1 MVRKVWKNR
10 ISVCLVYPNLYQL
23 GMSNLGFQ
31 TVYAQLNRIDHVVC
45 ERAFLAE
52 DHRGSKG
59 HVSIESGSAFKDFDI
74 VAFSVSFENDFPNIL
89 NILRSC
95 GIPWL
100 SDHRSD
106 NHPLIVGGGVACFSN
121 PEPIAPFFDLF
132 FLGESE
138 GMLDEFFKLYDPA
151 ENRHDRMVKIARSVP
166 GIYVPSFYKVS
177 YHDNGT
183 LSAFESIEDVPET
196 IPKIRIK
203 DLSDFSTTSTLLTDD
218 TTFADTFLI
227 EVSRGCA
234 HGCRF
239 CSAGFIYRPPRFRPL
254 SLLAENIT
262 TGACITNQVGLM
274 GAAVSDHPDI
284 ERLCALAHEKNLQLS
299 FSSLRADS
307 LSGELVHV
315 LKKSSIKTATIAPDA
330 GSERMLNVINKG
342 ITSDHILSGVE
353 TLVAAG
359 IPNLKLYFMVGLP
372 TETTEDVQ
380 AIVTMCKKIKHA
392 FLKFSRPQKRI
403 GEITVSVNSFVPK
416 PLTPFQW
423 AAMDD
428 ISTLKKKIKMVKDGL
443 RKVPNVRVHADM
455 PKWASLQG
463 LFSRA
468 DRKVSTLIVQSVK
481 NQENWPKT
489 FKESTLNPDFYVLRK
504 RFEDEIFPWDFI
516 DHGIDKSFLL
526 KEYHQALNE
535 KTSPPCPIK
544 GSCTICGACKKK

>member
-1 MVRKVWKNR
+1 LVRKTWRDR
-10 ISVCLVYPNLYQL
+10 ISVCLVYPNSYQL

-31 TVYAQLNRIDHVVC
+31 TVYAQLNRMDHVVC
-45 ERAFLAE
+45 ERAFLPE
-52 DHRGSKG
+52 DHRGYKG
-59 HVSIESGSAFKDFDI
+59 PGSMESGRAFKDFDI

-89 NILRSC
+89 NILRSE

-100 SDHRSD
+100 SDQRSG

-138 GMLDEFFKLYDPA
+138 GMLDDFFELYDPA
-151 ENRHDRMVKIARSVP
+151 ENRHDCMIKMARQVP
-166 GIYVPSFYKVS
+166 GIYVPSFYKIR

-183 LSAFESIEDVPET
+183 ISAFDPIEDVPKK

-203 DLSDFSTTSTLLTDD
+203 DLSSFSTTSTLLTQE
-218 TTFADTFLI
+218 TTFRDTFLI
-227 EVSRGCA
+227 EVARGCA

-239 CSAGFIYRPPRFRPL
+239 CSAGYLYRPPRFRPL
-254 SLLAENIT
+254 VLLAENMT
-262 TGACITNQVGLM
+262 TGACFSNQVGLL

-284 ERLCALAHEKNLQLS
+284 EQLCALAHEKNLQLS

-307 LSGELVHV
+307 LSEKLIRV
-315 LKKSSIKTATIAPDA
+315 LKKSRIKTATIAPDA
-330 GSERMLNVINKG
+330 GSQKMLNVINKG
-342 ITSDHILSGVE
+342 ITSEHIFSAVE

-372 TETTEDVQ
+372 TETIDDVQ
-380 AIVTMCKKIKHA
+380 DIVTMCKKIKHR
-392 FLKFSRPQKRI
+392 FLKFSRLQKRI
-403 GEITVSVNSFVPK
+403 GEITVSLNSFVPK
-416 PLTPFQW
+416 PVTPFQW

-428 ISTLKKKIKMVKDGL
+428 ISTLKKKIKTVKDGL
-443 RKVPNVRVHADM
+443 RKIPNLRVQADM
-455 PKWASLQG
+455 PRWAFLQG

-468 DRKVSTLIVQSVK
+468 DRKVSKLIAHAVE
-481 NQENWPKT
+481 NHENWPKT
-489 FKESTLNPDFYVLRK
+489 FKESALNPDFYVLRK

-516 DHGIDKSFLL
+516 DHGVRKSFLL
-526 KEYHQALNE
+526 NEYHRALHE

-544 GSCTICGACKKK
+544 ESCMICGACENE

>member
-1 MVRKVWKNR
+1 M
-10 ISVCLVYPNLYQL
+10 
-23 GMSNLGFQ
+23 
-31 TVYAQLNRIDHVVC
+31 DHVVC
-45 ERAFLAE
+45 ERAFVPE
-52 DHRGSKG
+52 SHRGSKG
-59 HVSIESGSAFKDFDI
+59 AVSIESGKAFGEFDI
-74 VAFSVSFENDFPNIL
+74 IAFSVSFENDFPNIL
-89 NILRSC
+89 NILRSS

-100 SDHRSD
+100 SDHRLD
-106 NHPLIVGGGVACFSN
+106 DHPLIVGGGVACFSN

-151 ENRHDRMVKIARSVP
+151 ENRHDCMVKIARNVP
-166 GIYVPSFYKVS
+166 GIYVPSFYKVN

-183 LSAFESIEDVPET
+183 LSAFDPIEDVPKT
-196 IPKIRIK
+196 IPKIRVK
-203 DLSDFSTTSTLLTDD
+203 DLSDFSTTSTLLTRD

-254 SLLAENIT
+254 ILLAENMT
-262 TGACITNQVGLM
+262 TGACLTNQVGLL

-284 ERLCALAHEKNLQLS
+284 EKLCSLAHEKNLQLS

-307 LSGELVHV
+307 LSDELIRV
-315 LKKSSIKTATIAPDA
+315 LKKSRIKTATIAPDA
-330 GSERMLNVINKG
+330 GSQRMLNVINKG
-342 ITSDHILSGVE
+342 ITSEQIFCAVE

-380 AIVTMCKKIKHA
+380 AIVTMCKKIKHG
-392 FLKFSRPQKRI
+392 FLKSSRHQKRI
-403 GEITVSVNSFVPK
+403 GEITVSLNSFVPK
-416 PLTPFQW
+416 PVTPFQW

-428 ISTLKKKIKMVKDGL
+428 ISTLKKKIKTVKDGL
-443 RKVPNVRVHADM
+443 RKIPNVKVHADM
-455 PKWASLQG
+455 PRWAFLQG

-468 DRKVSTLIVQSVK
+468 DRRVSALIDHGVN

-489 FKESTLNPDFYVLRK
+489 FKETALNPDFYVLRE

-516 DHGIDKSFLL
+516 EHGVDKSFLL
-526 KEYHQALNE
+526 KEYRRALNE
-535 KTSPPCPIK
+535 KTSPPCPINE
-544 GSCTICGACKKK
+544 SCIICGACKME

>member
-1 MVRKVWKNR
+1 
-10 ISVCLVYPNLYQL
+10 VCLVYPNSYQL

-31 TVYAQLNRIDHVVC
+31 TVYAQLNRMDHVVC
-45 ERAFLAE
+45 ERAFLPE

-59 HVSIESGSAFKDFDI
+59 PISIESGRAFKDFDI
-74 VAFSVSFENDFPNIL
+74 IAFSISFENDFPNIL
-89 NILRSC
+89 NILRYA

-106 NHPLIVGGGVACFSN
+106 NLPLIVGGGVACFSN

-138 GMLDEFFKLYDPA
+138 GMLDDFFGLYDPA
-151 ENRHDRMVKIARSVP
+151 ENRHDCMIKIARQIP

-183 LSAFESIEDVPET
+183 LSTFDPIEDVPKK
-196 IPKIRIK
+196 ISKIRIK
-203 DLSDFSTTSTLLTDD
+203 DLSGFSTTSTLLTQE
-218 TTFADTFLI
+218 TTFRDTFLI

-239 CSAGFIYRPPRFRPL
+239 CSAGYIYRPPRFRPL
-254 SLLAENIT
+254 VLLAENMEQ
-262 TGACITNQVGLM
+262 GACFSNQLGLM

-284 ERLCALAHEKNLQLS
+284 EKLCTLAHEKNLQLS

-307 LSGELVHV
+307 LSKELIGV
-315 LKKSSIKTATIAPDA
+315 LKKSRIKTATIAPDA
-330 GSERMLNVINKG
+330 GSEKMLKVINKG
-342 ITSDHILSGVE
+342 ITSDHIFSAVE

-372 TETTEDVQ
+372 TETLDDVQ
-380 AIVTMCKKIKHA
+380 GIVTMCKKIKHR
-392 FLKFSRPQKRI
+392 FLKFSRLQKRI
-403 GEITVSVNSFVPK
+403 GEITVSLNSFVPK
-416 PLTPFQW
+416 PVTPFQW

-428 ISTLKKKIKMVKDGL
+428 ISTLKKKIKTVKDGL
-443 RKVPNVRVHADM
+443 RKIPNLKVHADM
-455 PKWASLQG
+455 PRWAFLQG

-468 DRKVSTLIVQSVK
+468 DRRVSGLIAHAVE

-489 FKESTLNPDFYVLRK
+489 FKESALNPDFYVLRK

-516 DHGIDKSFLL
+516 DHGVRKSFLL
-526 KEYHQALNE
+526 KEYHRALHE

-544 GSCTICGACKKK
+544 ASCDICGACERE

>member
-1 MVRKVWKNR
+1 VVRKVWGNR
-10 ISVCLVYPNLYQL
+10 ISVCLVYPNSYQL

-45 ERAFLAE
+45 ERAFLTE
-52 DHRGSKG
+52 DHHGSKG
-59 HVSIESGSAFKDFDI
+59 NVSIESGRAFRDFDI
-74 VAFSVSFENDFPNIL
+74 IAFSVSFENDFPNIL

-138 GMLDEFFKLYDPA
+138 GMLDDFFKLYDPA
-151 ENRHDRMVKIARSVP
+151 ENRHECIVKIARNVS

-183 LSAFESIEDVPET
+183 LSAFEPIEDVPKT

-218 TTFADTFLI
+218 TTFGETFLI

-254 SLLAENIT
+254 SLLAENIA
-262 TGACITNQVGLM
+262 TGACITNQIGLM

-284 ERLCALAHEKNLQLS
+284 EKLCALAHEKNLQLS

-307 LSGELVHV
+307 LSGELVQV
-315 LKKSSIKTATIAPDA
+315 LKKSRIKTATIAPDA

-342 ITSDHILSGVE
+342 ITADQIYSAVE

-372 TETTEDVQ
+372 TETTEDVK
-380 AIVTMCKKIKHA
+380 AIVTMCKKIKHG

-403 GEITVSVNSFVPK
+403 GEITVSLNSFVPK
-416 PLTPFQW
+416 PVTPFQW

-428 ISTLKKKIKMVKDGL
+428 ILTLKKKIKMVKDGL

-455 PKWASLQG
+455 PRWAFLQG

-468 DRKVSTLIVQSVK
+468 DRKVSMLIAQAVE
-481 NQENWPKT
+481 NEGNWPKT
-489 FKESTLNPDFYVLRK
+489 FKESALNPDFYTLRK

-544 GSCTICGACKKK
+544 ESCTICGACKKR

>member
-1 MVRKVWKNR
+1 MVRKAWRGR
-10 ISVCLVYPNLYQL
+10 ISVCLVYPNSYQL

-31 TVYAQLNRIDHVVC
+31 TVYAQLNQMDHVVC
-45 ERAFLAE
+45 ERAFVPE
-52 DHRGSKG
+52 SHPGSKG
-59 HVSIESGSAFKDFDI
+59 ALSIESGKAFGEFDI
-74 VAFSVSFENDFPNIL
+74 IAFSVSFENDFPNIL
-89 NILRSC
+89 NILRSS

-100 SDHRSD
+100 SDHRLD
-106 NHPLIVGGGVACFSN
+106 YHPLIVGGGVACFSN

-138 GMLDEFFKLYDPA
+138 GMLDEFFKLYDPS
-151 ENRHDRMVKIARSVP
+151 ENRHDCMVKIARNVP
-166 GIYVPSFYKVS
+166 GIYVPSFYKVN

-183 LSAFESIEDVPET
+183 LSTFDPIEDVPKT

-203 DLSDFSTTSTLLTDD
+203 DLSDFSTTSTLLTHD

-239 CSAGFIYRPPRFRPL
+239 CSAGFIYRPPRFRPWI
-254 SLLAENIT
+254 LLAENMT
-262 TGACITNQVGLM
+262 TGACLSNQVGLL

-284 ERLCALAHEKNLQLS
+284 EKLCSLAHEKNLQLS

-307 LSGELVHV
+307 LSDELIRV
-315 LKKSSIKTATIAPDA
+315 LKKSRIKTATIAPDA
-330 GSERMLNVINKG
+330 GSQRMLNVINKG
-342 ITSDHILSGVE
+342 ITSEQIFCAVE

-380 AIVTMCKKIKHA
+380 AIVTMCKKIKHG
-392 FLKFSRPQKRI
+392 FLKSSRPQKRI
-403 GEITVSVNSFVPK
+403 GEITVSLNSFVPK
-416 PLTPFQW
+416 PVTPFQW

-428 ISTLKKKIKMVKDGL
+428 ISTLKKKLKTVKDGL
-443 RKVPNVRVHADM
+443 RKIPNVKVHADM
-455 PKWASLQG
+455 PRWAFLQG

-468 DRKVSTLIVQSVK
+468 DRRVSALIDHGVK

-489 FKESTLNPDFYVLRK
+489 FKETALNPDFYVLRE

-516 DHGIDKSFLL
+516 EHGVDKSFLL
-526 KEYHQALNE
+526 KEYRRALNE
-535 KTSPPCPIK
+535 KTSPPCPINE
-544 GSCTICGACKKK
+544 SCIICGACKKG

>member
-1 MVRKVWKNR
+1 
-10 ISVCLVYPNLYQL
+10 
-23 GMSNLGFQ
+23 
-31 TVYAQLNRIDHVVC
+31 
-45 ERAFLAE
+45 
-52 DHRGSKG
+52 
-59 HVSIESGSAFKDFDI
+59 
-74 VAFSVSFENDFPNIL
+74 
-89 NILRSC
+89 
-95 GIPWL
+95 
-100 SDHRSD
+100 
-106 NHPLIVGGGVACFSN
+106 
-121 PEPIAPFFDLF
+121 
-132 FLGESE
+132 
-138 GMLDEFFKLYDPA
+138 
-151 ENRHDRMVKIARSVP
+151 MVKIARSVP

-177 YHDNGT
+177 YLDNAT
-183 LSAFESIEDVPET
+183 LSAFEPIEDVPEI

-218 TTFADTFLI
+218 TTFGDTFLI

-380 AIVTMCKKIKHA
+380 AIVTMCKKIKHG

-416 PLTPFQW
+416 PVTPFQW

-455 PKWASLQG
+455 PKWAFLQG

-468 DRKVSTLIVQSVK
+468 DRKVSMLIAQAVE

-489 FKESTLNPDFYVLRK
+489 FKESALNPYFYILRK

-516 DHGIDKSFLL
+516 DHGIEKSFLL

-544 GSCTICGACKKK
+544 ESCTICGACKKK